1 MVSPSRA
8 RAARTFGKYS
18 RLGSVCHAA
27 IHVPVDTMD
36 ETTNTHVKTLIMVV
50 LCSRSPATPTSTVM
64 DHQST

>member
-18 RLGSVCHAA
+18 RLGSVCHTT

-36 ETTNTHVKTLIMVV
+36 ETTNTQVNTLMMVV
-50 LCSRSPATPTSTVM
+50 LRSRSPATPTSTVM